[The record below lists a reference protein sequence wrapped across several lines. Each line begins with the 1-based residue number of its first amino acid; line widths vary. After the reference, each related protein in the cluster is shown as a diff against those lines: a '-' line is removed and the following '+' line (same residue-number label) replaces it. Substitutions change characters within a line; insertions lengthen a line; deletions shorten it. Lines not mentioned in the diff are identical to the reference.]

1 MSKIN
6 RSPPGT
12 ASSLPKWWARLRQIN
27 APTRWWVKRNLQSS
41 SASLAGECGTFL
53 MRVRHGPLL
62 LTFSGGTLARTLI
75 AIALSLLPS
84 VSMAQDEVKLSD
96 AQARNLGVR
105 VTHPV
110 ASRTDLTLPYP
121 VQVVIPTQQL
131 WVVSAP
137 VAGMVATLLVGRGDR
152 ATAGQPLV
160 TLESPSFVSQ
170 QRDYL
175 HAIAQEH
182 LANQQLNRNA
192 DLFEGKAVPQ
202 RVLEASQ
209 AEARQA
215 ALVVAERRQ
224 MLHLSGMSDDAI
236 SRLAQQAAI
245 SGTLTVNAPQAASVV
260 ELAVS
265 PGQRLEQSAPLVK
278 LARLSPLW
286 AEIAVPAANIRAIR
300 TGAKVEIEGYST
312 PGKVVLVSETIDPAT
327 QTILV
332 RAEVPN
338 DGELHPGQTTAA
350 RIGFLSTGESAWEIP
365 YSGLVRRGEQTS
377 VFVAF
382 DGGFRLVPV
391 KLLAEDQ
398 DHVVVAGAVSARDEI
413 AIGGISALRGI
424 LSGLGQ

>member
-1 MSKIN
+1 VSE
-6 RSPPGT
+6 T
-12 ASSLPKWWARLRQIN
+12 AWPSRRLTERGEDSRLRQIN
-27 APTRWWVKRNLQSS
+27 SPARNWSKRNLKSRS
-41 SASLAGECGTFL
+41 VSLAGERGTFL
-53 MRVRHGPLL
+53 MRVRHGNLR
-62 LTFSGGTLARTLI
+62 LTSSGGALARTLL
-75 AIALSLLPS
+75 AIVSILLPS

-121 VQVVIPTQQL
+121 VQIVIPTQQL
-131 WVVSAP
+131 RVVSAP
-137 VAGMVATLLVGRGDR
+137 VAGMVANLLVGRGDR
-152 ATAGQPLV
+152 VSAGQPLV

-175 HAIAQEH
+175 QAIAQEH
-182 LANQQLNRNA
+182 LASQQLKRNV

-209 AEARQA
+209 AEERQA

-236 SRLAQQAAI
+236 SRLAKEAAI
-245 SGTLTVNAPQAASVV
+245 SATLTVNAPQTASVV
-260 ELAVS
+260 EIAVS

-286 AEIAVPAANIRAIR
+286 AEVAVPAANIRAIR
-300 TGAKVEIEGYST
+300 TGAKVEIEGYAT
-312 PGKVVLVSETIDPAT
+312 PGKVVLVSETIDTAT

-350 RIGFLSTGESAWEIP
+350 RIGFLSASESAWEIP
-365 YSGLVRRGEQTS
+365 YSGLIRRGEQTS

-398 DHVVVAGAVSARDEI
+398 DHVVVSGPIVDKDAI

>member
-1 MSKIN
+1 MRI
-6 RSPPGT
+6 
-12 ASSLPKWWARLRQIN
+12 LRR
-27 APTRWWVKRNLQSS
+27 T
-41 SASLAGECGTFL
+41 
-53 MRVRHGPLL
+53 LL
-62 LTFSGGTLARTLI
+62 LPFTGGAIVRTFI
-75 AIALSLLPS
+75 AMALGLLPS
-84 VSMAQDEVKLSD
+84 VSLAQDEVKLSD

-105 VTHPV
+105 VTHPIP
-110 ASRTDLTLPYP
+110 SRTDLTLPYP
-121 VQVVIPTQQL
+121 VQIVIPTQQL

-137 VAGMVATLLVGRGDR
+137 VSGMVANLLVGRGDR
-152 ATAGQPLV
+152 ASAGQPLV
-160 TLESPSFVSQ
+160 VLESPSFVSQ

-182 LANQQLNRNA
+182 LASQQLKRNI

-209 AEARQA
+209 AEERQA

-224 MLHLSGMSDDAI
+224 MLRLSGMSDDAI
-236 SRLAQQAAI
+236 SRLAQEAAI
-245 SGTLTVNAPQAASVV
+245 SATLTVNAPQTASVV
-260 ELAVS
+260 EIAVS

-327 QTILV
+327 QTVLV
-332 RAEVPN
+332 RAEVAN
-338 DGELHPGQTTAA
+338 DGLLHPGQTTAA
-350 RIGFLSTGESAWEIP
+350 RIGFLSADESAWEIP
-365 YSGLVRRGEQTS
+365 YGGLIRRGEQTS
-377 VFVAF
+377 VFVAIE
-382 DGGFRLVPV
+382 GGFRLVPV

-398 DHVVVAGAVSARDEI
+398 DHVVVSGPVTERDAI
-413 AIGGISALRGI
+413 AIGGISALRGM